1 MNVHE
6 REIIA
11 AAEICEIFHE
21 LLYHHSF
28 PSLLNKHH
36 SCHFC
41 LSHYHLKRMQSGV
54 GGVRYLQE
62 KGKTNNVAINLFLPK
77 RGTAS
82 EVAGCKGE
90 NYCMK

>member
-1 MNVHE
+1 MPFLLISLSFEEN
-6 REIIA
+6 
-11 AAEICEIFHE
+11 AEW
-21 LLYHHSF
+21 S
-28 PSLLNKHH
+28 
-36 SCHFC
+36 
-41 LSHYHLKRMQSGV
+41 

-82 EVAGCKGE
+82 EVAGCKRE